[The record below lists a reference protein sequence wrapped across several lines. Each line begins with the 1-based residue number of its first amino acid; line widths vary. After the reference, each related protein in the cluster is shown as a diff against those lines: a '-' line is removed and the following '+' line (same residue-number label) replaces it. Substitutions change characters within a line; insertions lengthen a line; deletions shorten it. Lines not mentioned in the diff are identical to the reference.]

1 MRIKKIENKERLENG
16 EYYQKFIKKGEFLSI
31 QFFCKKK
38 LAFILAIC
46 EQLMAKKTKNPF
58 LIESLI
64 TKNVTPDFFS
74 RLNILVKKVAKIFKL
89 NGINNLDLIINKK
102 RIYLI
107 EINPRPGLSMNIISK
122 LRKKNFNLDLNFSM
136 IKPTKFYFSTTI
148 IYARKKILIDK
159 KKLKFIKK
167 LDMTNKFSELPNYS
181 DEIMLDEPICL
192 LHLKSTQRD
201 LLSEKIKKISYKVL
215 NQLEKNHR

>member
-89 NGINNLDLIINKK
+89 NGINNLDLIISS
-102 RIYLI
+102 I
-107 EINPRPGLSMNIISK
+107 EEVSNQ
-122 LRKKNFNLDLNFSM
+122 
-136 IKPTKFYFSTTI
+136 KF
-148 IYARKKILIDK
+148 KIQIESN
-159 KKLKFIKK
+159 
-167 LDMTNKFSELPNYS
+167 TNKANVD
-181 DEIMLDEPICL
+181 DEESHPL
-192 LHLKSTQRD
+192 LESLK
-201 LLSEKIKKISYKVL
+201 EKFNGDTI
-215 NQLEKNHR
+215 R